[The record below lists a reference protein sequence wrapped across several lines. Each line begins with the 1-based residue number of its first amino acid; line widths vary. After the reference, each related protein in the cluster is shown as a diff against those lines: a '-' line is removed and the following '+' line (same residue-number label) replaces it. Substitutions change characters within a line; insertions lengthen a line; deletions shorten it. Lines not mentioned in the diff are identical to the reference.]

1 MAELWFL
8 YLALAFIWTHEL
20 DALDRHEWR
29 VMPVLRTLPDALAK
43 RIFLWMHVPLM
54 ALSAWL
60 IAAGPGSVGA
70 GILAGLCILH
80 VGLHRLFRNHPA
92 YEFQG
97 LESRLLI
104 LGAGLFGALYWLTQ
118 LVGRTNS

>member
-1 MAELWFL
+1 MAELVFL

-29 VMPVLRTLPDALAK
+29 VMPVIGALPDEIAK

-54 ALSAWL
+54 VLSIWL
-60 IAAGPGSVGA
+60 VAAGPGSIGA
-70 GILAGLCILH
+70 GFLAGFCVLH
-80 VGLHRLFRNHPA
+80 VGLHRIFRHHPA

-104 LGAGLFGALYWLTQ
+104 LGAGLFGALYGLAQ
-118 LVGRTNS
+118 LAG

>member
-1 MAELWFL
+1 
-8 YLALAFIWTHEL
+8 
-20 DALDRHEWR
+20 
-29 VMPVLRTLPDALAK
+29 
-43 RIFLWMHVPLM
+43 M

-80 VGLHRLFRNHPA
+80 VGLHRLFRSHPA

-104 LGAGLFGALYWLTQ
+104 LGAGLFGALYWLVQ